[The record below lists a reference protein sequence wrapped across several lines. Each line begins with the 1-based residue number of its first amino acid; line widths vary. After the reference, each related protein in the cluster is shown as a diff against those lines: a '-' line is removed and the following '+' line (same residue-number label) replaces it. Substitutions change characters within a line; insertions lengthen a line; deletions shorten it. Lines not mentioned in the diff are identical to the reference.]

1 MTNTQQNLEKFLMRK
16 RRGQSFKE
24 TFSLLTYTDAIRTE
38 VKVELLHFILACYG
52 MTFILVHGKIFEDLR
67 PKKDYTK
74 KWNTLFHCP
83 LCMGFWV
90 GVFMWAINGFT
101 ELFMFEYSL
110 INAFLCGCISAGTSY
125 ILSMLV
131 DDFGFR
137 NGVKN
142 DQEELLD

>member
-1 MTNTQQNLEKFLMRK
+1 MN
-16 RRGQSFKE
+16 
-24 TFSLLTYTDAIRTE
+24 
-38 VKVELLHFILACYG
+38 LLHFILACYG
-52 MTFILVHGKIFEDLR
+52 MTFIIIYGKIFEDLR
-67 PKKDYTK
+67 PEKDYTK

-101 ELFMFEYSL
+101 ELFTFEYSL

-131 DDFGFR
+131 DDFGFKH
-137 NGVKN
+137 GVKN
-142 DQEELLD
+142 DK